1 MSAAVRDRSA
11 REPDLRDRGPD
22 DPRRGPDDPRRD
34 PGASDGGL
42 RGLVE
47 DVLTITWKDLRE
59 MLLQSGTLRR
69 SLRGLIFSFLVFGVF
84 LPLQIGPDLV
94 RQPAA
99 VLPFAWVPL
108 LLASGMVADGIAG
121 ERERHT
127 LETLLASRLSDR
139 AILLGK
145 VVAAIAY
152 GWGFMV
158 VSALVGLVT
167 VNLANAGR
175 GILLY
180 RPEAVLLLGGFG
192 LLGAGLVACGG
203 ALVALRAPTV
213 RQAAQNMN
221 LAIFA
226 VVLVPVLLLQALP
239 IDTRRQVVA
248 TLNGLDWG
256 TIALGAA
263 VLLVVVDLLL
273 LAAAMAR
280 FQRARLILD

>member
-1 MSAAVRDRSA
+1 MIGDI
-11 REPDLRDRGPD
+11 
-22 DPRRGPDDPRRD
+22 
-34 PGASDGGL
+34 
-42 RGLVE
+42 
-47 DVLTITWKDLRE
+47 LTIAWKDLRE
-59 MLLQSGTLRR
+59 VLLQAGTLRR
-69 SLRGLIFSFLVFGVF
+69 SLRGLLFSFLIFGVF

-99 VLPFAWVPL
+99 ILPFAWVPL

-152 GWGFMV
+152 GWGFKL
-158 VSALVGLVT
+158 VSAAVGLVT
-167 VNLANAGR
+167 VNVVNAGH
-175 GILLY
+175 GLLLY
-180 RPEAVLLLGGFG
+180 APGALALLGVFG

-226 VVLVPVLLLQALP
+226 VVLIPVLGLQVLP
-239 IDTRRQVVA
+239 VDVRRQVF
-248 TLNGLDWG
+248 TLLGGLDWL
-256 TIALGAA
+256 TIGVGAA
-263 VLLVVVDLLL
+263 AILAVADLLL